1 MQDCFKEI
9 RLPGICLGAFFY
21 DIQQGVYI
29 TAAITNN
36 FIPDRKPLT

>member
-9 RLPGICLGAFFY
+9 RLPGICLEAFFLL
-21 DIQQGVYI
+21 GVYI